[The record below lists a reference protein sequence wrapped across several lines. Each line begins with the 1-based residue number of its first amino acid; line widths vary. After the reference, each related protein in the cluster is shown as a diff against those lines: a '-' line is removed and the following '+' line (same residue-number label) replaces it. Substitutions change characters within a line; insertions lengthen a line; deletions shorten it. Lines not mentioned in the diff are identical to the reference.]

1 MEDVLDRFDVGTSA
15 NQAHVA
21 MVAFSTTTQIDFP
34 LDRHFT
40 TAAAKAGVQASVY
53 NGGITCTGGAM
64 RLVSDQILCAG
75 CPGRR
80 ANTPGK
86 RACARACVCVC
97 VREERYICACALCLT
112 LTSRFEPSP
121 SRSHRADPDGR
132 KPVKRRKLPE
142 LRWSAKYGSHRRD
155 HSAQGSRESH
165 YSRGHRL
172 QYCDAVPYLVGEGH
186 ASAGI
191 HPDLVQQPR
200 WSSRRPRD
208 RGLPDPS
215 PFEGTHAAADE
226 EAHAT
231 TDQGS
236 HQEAHQAADS
246 ASI

>member
-1 MEDVLDRFDVGTSA
+1 MRVLSLAVLVGLAQAQTSRVCNAPVDLVFILDESGSVGSVDNEKALLFMEDVLDRFDVGTSA

-80 ANTPGK
+80 ADTPGK

-97 VREERYICACALCLT
+97 VHEERYICACALCLT

-121 SRSHRADPDGR
+121 SRSYRADPDGR
-132 KPVKRRKLPE
+132 KPVKRRELPE
-142 LRWSAKYGSHRRD
+142 LR
-155 HSAQGSRESH
+155 
-165 YSRGHRL
+165 
-172 QYCDAVPYLVGEGH
+172 
-186 ASAGI
+186 
-191 HPDLVQQPR
+191 
-200 WSSRRPRD
+200 
-208 RGLPDPS
+208 
-215 PFEGTHAAADE
+215 
-226 EAHAT
+226 
-231 TDQGS
+231 
-236 HQEAHQAADS
+236 
-246 ASI
+246 